1 MSEHPT
7 LFRLDAHAAGDLD
20 PLVEEH
26 LDTCAPCAAY
36 VERLRGAMRAHADDE
51 GDAAA
56 DFVLGLVD
64 RSRAREPE
72 RGGSAPATR
81 SLRRISAAGAAIL
94 AAAAAIVLVGRGG
107 PYAPGADAASS
118 EPAVRFKGRTQLAV
132 IRDRRGEQIRSATE
146 VRVRPGDRVRAE
158 VSVDD
163 PRPVEV
169 GFLGK
174 DGTWILLLAPTLFEA
189 GTYFSDRAAV
199 FDDAPTEGWIIAGAP
214 EAVARARAGRP
225 LDEVSSVQ
233 VIAEP

>member
-7 LFRLDAHAAGDLD
+7 LFRLDAHAAGDQA
-20 PLVEEH
+20 PHVEEH
-26 LDTCAPCAAY
+26 LETCAACASY
-36 VERLRGAMRAHADDE
+36 VERLREAMRAHAHDE
-51 GDAAA
+51 ADASAELM
-56 DFVLGLVD
+56 LGLVD
-64 RSRAREPE
+64 SSRAEEPG
-72 RGGSAPATR
+72 RSVLAKR
-81 SLRRISAAGAAIL
+81 SLRRITVAGASIL
-94 AAAAAIVLVGRGG
+94 AAAAAIVLVGRSG
-107 PYAPGADAASS
+107 PYAPGADAATS
-118 EPAVRFKGRTQLAV
+118 EPAVRFKGRMQVAV
-132 IRDRRGEQIRSATE
+132 IRDRRGEQVRSATE

-158 VSVDD
+158 ISVDD

-174 DGTWILLLAPTLFEA
+174 DGTWVLLLAPTLFEA

-225 LDEVSSVQ
+225 LDEVSSVP